1 MITTLLAKVRE
12 MYGLAP
18 NASLAQVNDAIDE
31 STTPAPT
38 VIEPT
43 DVGADAGAGTVE
55 VPADPPATE
64 ATSEEAQPL
73 TTEQV
78 QAMIDTALTAQAQAI
93 TDLNVTNAELSAR
106 LQVVE
111 GADAAPHTSGR
122 SAAVNITEEVKPLY
136 TQNPINQRAGNRLAG
151 LE

>member
-1 MITTLLAKVRE
+1 M
-12 MYGLAP
+12 
-18 NASLAQVNDAIDE
+18 
-31 STTPAPT
+31 
-38 VIEPT
+38 
-43 DVGADAGAGTVE
+43 GADAGASTVE

-78 QAMIDTALTAQAQAI
+78 QAMIDTALNAQAQAI

-111 GADAAPHTSGR
+111 GADAAPHTSGKA
-122 SAAVNITEEVKPLY
+122 AAVKVTEEVKPLY